1 MASRDHY
8 RDRLKLANRI
18 AREGVPVD
26 PPCDRCAKMSERK
39 AVECKRIKPTEK
51 CGNCVRAGRRC
62 EHEFYSEEEWERLDK
77 VREKVNIDLVTAD
90 DQLSSL
96 EEESLRLQKESSQ
109 KQEEFLREFLRVQ
122 ESVSRLQKDIS
133 KALRKHSHL
142 RQQKKQLDDRNM
154 KMLSHDL
161 EILEDLDEQNPP
173 PSPPFEGMDFSS
185 SEDLSSSQLLDQMSP
200 DLWAQLDTAVASDN
214 IPEVVVGNLSGC

>member
-1 MASRDHY
+1 MVSRAHY

-18 AREGVPVD
+18 ACEGVPID
-26 PPCDRCAKMSERK
+26 PPCDRCARMSERK
-39 AVECKRIKPTEK
+39 VVECKRIKSTEK

-62 EHEFYSEEEWERLDK
+62 EHEFYSEKEWERLDK
-77 VREKVNIDLVTAD
+77 AREKVDIDLVTTD

-96 EEESLRLQKESSQ
+96 EKESL
-109 KQEEFLREFLRVQ
+109 
-122 ESVSRLQKDIS
+122 RLQKDIS
-133 KALRKHSHL
+133 KALMKHSHL

-161 EILEDLDEQNPP
+161 GILDDLDEQNPP

-185 SEDLSSSQLLDQMSP
+185 SEGLSPSQLLNQMSS
-200 DLWAQLDTAVASDN
+200 DFWAQLGITAVADDS
-214 IPEVVVGNLSGC
+214 VGAVTGNSSSCQ